1 MCEHGTST
9 RECIG
14 PSRVADTVRRV
25 SDRGSTRRVNC
36 ERPRMVK
43 WGAICKHRHANLRAC
58 CWPKRDV
65 GTASQSRSDALSSDG
80 ESEEPLLGVRLAHAA
95 SARRE
100 LTTSRRDSPNG
111 PMKPPAEPDASP
123 FE

>member
-36 ERPRMVK
+36 ERPRKVK

-65 GTASQSRSDALSSDG
+65 GTASQSRRDPLSSAG
-80 ESEEPLLGVRLAHAA
+80 ESEEPLLGVRLPHPP
-95 SARRE
+95 SPPRQ
-100 LTTSRRDSPNG
+100 LTTSPRDSPTA
-111 PMKPPAEPDASP
+111 PL
-123 FE
+123 